1 MSVVECE
8 RPREPARG
16 ELRSVTAAVKA
27 KQTGKR
33 VIWEERERKS
43 SLGCGERRGFVHPE
57 DSLEDTGQAVR
68 GGSGRRQQ
76 EADRQGTPGPRRAL
90 SFSHRKLFLLVFTVT
105 FCQLDRRTKSRKTAV
120 VLSVI

>member
-33 VIWEERERKS
+33 VIWEERESVKVVKVV
-43 SLGCGERRGFVHPE
+43 EREGVLSIQRTVWK
-57 DSLEDTGQAVR
+57 TQ
-68 GGSGRRQQ
+68 
-76 EADRQGTPGPRRAL
+76 DRQSGGAVAGGNKRQTDRE
-90 SFSHRKLFLLVFTVT
+90 H
-105 FCQLDRRTKSRKTAV
+105 LDQEGH
-120 VLSVI
+120 